1 MQLKAMIGA
10 LSLAALLGLSACGG
24 GNNSGTGTVIEG
36 RTAETAGD
44 QGNTGSSAGEG
55 SGTVGGSGTGDGTG
69 SDATTTTTDQTAT
82 TELVIS
88 IANNPNEPRYQQ
100 GVMQA
105 PVGIEFVVNYNNPG
119 QDEHNWVLVEP
130 GQEQAVAD
138 AAGAK
143 GGDAS
148 TVPGVI
154 AWSEPI
160 VGSSTTIKVPAL
172 PQQGGYPYICTLP
185 GHFAAGHKG
194 ALNVR

>member
-1 MQLKAMIGA
+1 MMGAIG
-10 LSLAALLGLSACGG
+10 LVALLSLSACGG
-24 GNNSGTGTVIEG
+24 GNNSGTSNAIEG
-36 RTAETAGD
+36 RTAATAGD
-44 QGNTGSSAGEG
+44 QGTNNTGSSAGEG

-88 IANNPNEPRYQQ
+88 IANNPNQPRYQQ

-119 QDEHNWVLVEP
+119 QEEHNWVLVEP

-148 TVPGVI
+148 GVAGVI

-160 VGSSTTIKVPAL
+160 AASSTTIKVPAL